1 MPSGHSWMNSLRRR
15 CSTLSA
21 FACLALAG
29 AAHAQRADENAITSA
44 QDAFGTSVGFQNVGL
59 YSPNDAR
66 GLSPQHS
73 WAGPPQ
79 IHHIEI
85 IPNQSKFSIL
95 AARFFEYK

>member
-1 MPSGHSWMNSLRRR
+1 MLPMI
-15 CSTLSA
+15 T
-21 FACLALAG
+21 CLAVSGIAS
-29 AAHAQRADENAITSA
+29 AQRAEENAVTSA